1 MHTVAAA
8 VVVVVVV
15 VALSLIVRALRSL
28 QARPI
33 CCCERVKAL
42 LHRLWRS
49 GGSWRVAR
57 YGESVRALSALCAR
71 LTSAQPVAPLCAR
84 AAAGRNE
91 QQGRANGFFAA
102 AAAAAAATLM
112 RQTSSRPLARSL
124 LRRTMG
130 TRTHMH

>member
-8 VVVVVVV
+8 VVVVVV
-15 VALSLIVRALRSL
+15 VALSLIVRAL

-112 RQTSSRPLARSL
+112 RQTFSRPLARSL